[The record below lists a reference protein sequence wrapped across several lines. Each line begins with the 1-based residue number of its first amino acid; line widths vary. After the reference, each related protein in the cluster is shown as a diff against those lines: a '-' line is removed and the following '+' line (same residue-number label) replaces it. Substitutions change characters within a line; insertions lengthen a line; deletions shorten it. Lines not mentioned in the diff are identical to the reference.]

1 MGTDT
6 QETVNNYLVP
16 KMEKATSEEIEKL
29 SKTYNITA
37 AQLPHIKMTDA
48 GLTGIAVGAGD
59 VVKIHRK
66 SWLTGEETL
75 YYRQV
80 VD

>member
-16 KMEKATSEEIEKL
+16 KMQKATSEEIEKL
-29 SKTYNITA
+29 SKTYNITS

-48 GLTGIAVGAGD
+48 GLAGLSVGAGD